1 MVKGSRRSSAGGG
14 RLDGAETRTNLLEAA
29 GAVFA
34 ELGFDRATAKEIA
47 HRAGANAAA
56 VNYHFGGIEPLYEEV
71 LAEAHRRLVSYQVLA
86 RVVSVDQDP
95 KERLRRLI
103 GLLVGV
109 VRSESSASWPAKVI
123 VRELIAPTP
132 HFERLRR
139 EELEPKKALI
149 FGVISQIMGVA
160 PDHPLVAQAAL
171 SIMAPCFMLLIAEK
185 RLTEVLPPLGRAN
198 VRNETLA
205 NRLANFTLGG
215 IAQLVATELDE

>member
-1 MVKGSRRSSAGGG
+1 MVKGSRRSSTVSG
-14 RLDGAETRTNLLEAA
+14 RPDGAETRNNLLEAA

-34 ELGFDRATAKEIA
+34 ESGFDRATAKEIA

-86 RVVSVDQDP
+86 RVVSADQDP
-95 KERLRRLI
+95 KDRLRRLI

-109 VRSESSASWPAKVI
+109 VRSGSSASWPAKVI
-123 VRELIAPTP
+123 VREVIAPTP
-132 HFERLRR
+132 HFEKLRR
-139 EELEPKKALI
+139 EELEPKKTLI
-149 FGVISQIMGVA
+149 FGVISQIMGVT

-185 RLTEVLPPLGRAN
+185 RLTEVLPPLDRAN
-198 VRNETLA
+198 VSNETLA
-205 NRLANFTLGG
+205 NRLANFVLGG
-215 IAQLVATELDE
+215 IAQLVATELDG

>member
-1 MVKGSRRSSAGGG
+1 MMKGSRRSSAGSG

-185 RLTEVLPPLGRAN
+185 RLTEVLPPLGRSN
-198 VRNETLA
+198 VSNETLA
-205 NRLANFTLGG
+205 DRLANFTLGG